1 MECKACKQKK
11 ELRFGVCFDC
21 ADAESIISEG
31 LDMWD
36 QGIDGKEE
44 PAKTALEKVQLLI
57 QKGWVYKGSRG

>member
-1 MECKACKQKK
+1 MECKVCKKDK

-36 QGIDGKEE
+36 KGINGTEE
-44 PAKTALEKVQLLI
+44 PAKTSLQKVELLI
-57 QKGWVYKGSRG
+57 QKGWVYNGRG